1 MSDIKLLPCPCC
13 GSEAKIGILE
23 KHFTFYRAVCLEC
36 GLTAKATPTPELTAE
51 KWNTRKP
58 MEELKKGNVITMAI
72 TFNKEEM
79 QKIVDEKVKDIELDI
94 QAIKNQAIDDFADRL
109 SKYLD
114 VENATKYGNENA
126 EQQIK
131 SYDTL
136 MKYEIAWA
144 IDDVAEQLKEGGKNE

>member
-1 MSDIKLLPCPCC
+1 MTIDEAIKFRDEKSKNIKL
-13 GSEAKIGILE
+13 
-23 KHFTFYRAVCLEC
+23 
-36 GLTAKATPTPELTAE
+36 KAEPQVFIQLAE
-51 KWNTRKP
+51 WL
-58 MEELKKGNVITMAI
+58 EELKA
-72 TFNKEEM
+72 NKDTSAEIYESGY
-79 QKIVDEKVKDIELDI
+79 KRGYREGYTKAV
-94 QAIKNQAIDDFADRL
+94 DDFADRL

-144 IDDVAEQLKEGGKNE
+144 IDDVAEQLKGGGSDG